1 MEDQNNVTTGVK
13 RGSRRTSPTSTTAAP
28 GMANDTPSPWSR
40 DEDSEQSRGFM
51 GRVKERASAQL
62 NTQKD
67 RATDGIG
74 SAVQAVRQSTQQLR
88 DQKHDTVAQYI
99 EQAADQLDR
108 FANRIKEKNVNEL
121 LDDAQRFARRQPAL
135 FIGGALA
142 LGLLGSRF
150 FKSSSPD
157 RGSSGTYSG
166 NFYRSGES
174 GGSSYQGAIGTTGS
188 GSAFGRADTSGPGGG
203 TGSSGTIAGTP
214 RDLPGT
220 ETY

>member
-1 MEDQNNVTTGVK
+1 MDDQTNATSRPK
-13 RGSRRTSPTSTTAAP
+13 RGTRRSSTESVVAP
-28 GMANDTPSPWSR
+28 SAANDTSFTPSYEGTSANQDDP
-40 DEDSEQSRGFM
+40 GFI
-51 GRVKERASAQL
+51 GRVRERASAQL

-88 DQKHDTVAQYI
+88 DQKHDTVARYI

-108 FANRIKEKNVNEL
+108 FANRIKDKNVNEL

-135 FIGGALA
+135 FIGGAFA

-150 FKSSSPD
+150 FKSSSP
-157 RGSSGTYSG
+157 R
-166 NFYRSGES
+166 RAVS
-174 GGSSYQGAIGTTGS
+174 GGYGGEYDRAGQFGGTAYRGGGIGTTG
-188 GSAFGRADTSGPGGG
+188 TI
-203 TGSSGTIAGTP
+203 SGTA

-220 ETY
+220 ETF